1 MKLKNII
8 FATTLSAVMVAAV
21 TGCSKKRFEINANP
35 DDVTDVS
42 VTPSVL
48 LPGALQATSTTIAS
62 EWWFIGW
69 WMGHGARSGS
79 YQSFNEEE
87 TYKFTNDFHNGIWFG
102 LYANANNY
110 NIMINKAKAAGSG
123 TYEAIGRIMKSHCF
137 QILVDVY
144 GNIPYSEAFKGT
156 ETPTPKYDKAIDIY
170 KGIFADLDAAI
181 ALLNNASANE
191 LAKNPDIKS
200 ADIVYGG
207 NLVSWKKF
215 ANTLRL
221 RMLVHLYNGITAQT
235 VAPGI
240 DVAAQ
245 VAKITSDGFIGAG
258 QSAHLN
264 PGFTGT
270 KPQPYFRFFN
280 TNEAGTGSQRDWARA
295 SDYAIRYYNFD
306 GDWRIDRFY
315 TRPGANHKGIV
326 FGTPAGAGV
335 PIGSELSTVRGPGL
349 SPSPTPKDEGSSPN
363 SRAWIFTSV
372 ESLFLQAEARHR
384 GIITS
389 GPSAE
394 ILMTSAVRE
403 SYVWLDAKK
412 PVIRNVANTQDSIV
426 FTPTESADL
435 YMAFNATYADVDYT
449 APGGGLYTI
458 LSQKW
463 FALNSI
469 APYEIW
475 TDWRRTGIVYGVGG
489 GFDPGPR
496 ISVDPGTPAG
506 AKIPVRLFYP
516 QNEYNYNPENVA
528 AEGTISPTNTRIF
541 WDLN

>member
-1 MKLKNII
+1 MKLKKII
-8 FATTLSAVMVAAV
+8 YASALTALMMVV
-21 TGCSKKRFEINANP
+21 GTGCSKNKFEINANP

-48 LPGALQATSTTIAS
+48 LPGALQATATSIAS
-62 EWWFIGW
+62 EWWFIDW

-87 TYKFTNDFHNGIWFG
+87 TYKFTNDFHNTIWTG

-110 NIMINKAKAAGSG
+110 NIMINKAAETGAG
-123 TYEAIGRIMKSHCF
+123 TYEAIGRIMKSHSM
-137 QILVDVY
+137 QILTDVY

-156 ETPTPKYDKAIDIY
+156 AIATPKYDKAVDIY

-181 ALLNNASANE
+181 TLLNNNLATDP
-191 LAKNPDIKS
+191 AKNPDIAT

-207 NLVSWKKF
+207 STTLWKKF

-221 RMLVHLYNGITAQT
+221 RMLVHLYNGGTGNIPQT
-235 VAPGI
+235 IAPGI

-245 VAKITSDGFIGAG
+245 VAKITSDGYIGAG
-258 QSAHLN
+258 ETADLN

-270 KPQPYFRFFN
+270 KPQPYYRFFN
-280 TNEAGTGSQRDWARA
+280 TSEAGQGSQRDWARA
-295 SDYAIRYYNFD
+295 SEYAIEYYSWD
-306 GDWRIDRFY
+306 GDPRIHRFY
-315 TRPGANHKGIV
+315 VAPGASHVGIK

-335 PIGSELSTVRGPGL
+335 PIGSQLSTVRGPGL
-349 SPSPTPKDEGSSPN
+349 SPNGANSP
-363 SRAWIFTSV
+363 AWILTAA
-372 ESLFLQAEARHR
+372 ESLFLQAEARQR
-384 GIITS
+384 GIITT
-389 GPSAE
+389 GSAKALLNAG
-394 ILMTSAVRE
+394 IVE
-403 SYVWLDAKK
+403 SFVWLTVRPLPTAAVPNPPADAAYATAA
-412 PVIRNVANTQDSIV
+412 ANAYI
-426 FTPTESADL
+426 AN
-435 YMAFNATYADVDYT
+435 NATYADVDYD
-449 APGGGLYTI
+449 AAARVPGYPGGLYTI

-475 TDWRRTGIVYGVGG
+475 TDYRRTGVVYGVGG
-489 GFDPGPR
+489 LFDPGPT

-516 QNEYNYNPENVA
+516 QNEYNYNAANVA
-528 AEGTISPTNTRIF
+528 AEGTINVTTSRIF